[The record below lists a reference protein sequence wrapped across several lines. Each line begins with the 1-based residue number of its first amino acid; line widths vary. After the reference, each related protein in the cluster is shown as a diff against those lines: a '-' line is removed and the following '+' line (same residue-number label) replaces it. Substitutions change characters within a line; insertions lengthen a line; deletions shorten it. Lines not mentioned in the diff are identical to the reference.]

1 MKYIFRVLV
10 SSSLL
15 FLLVSFRAEV
25 CKAQVPEG
33 YSLPASDTTSV
44 PASPIP
50 VNPAV
55 TPQKKKHHKNNN
67 QAATDSASLSAIAT
81 PDSSVAVTKPVK
93 KKHRMSHNDSLSM
106 IRNNSGSISGP
117 DTGQSIHLKRV
128 SSPGTINND
137 SLVEVKKAMKE
148 RKKEIHDSI
157 RLVNQLR
164 NDSAYVSHFNTP
176 KKSEEQH
183 YSPPKDTVTHPE
195 PVNTTYIPLT
205 PDDQAA
211 AIVETGN
218 KLQSNGDF
226 KTAMLMF
233 DSVINYYPK
242 TFYYKYAF
250 FYRGQANALA
260 DKKDDALKDLST
272 FITLDSCKSPY
283 CTDAHYTRALVYL
296 HQSDF
301 NPAINDFNFVISHDS
316 TYKNLKYAYF
326 YRAFC
331 YGEQNVFPKAV
342 QDLTKFL
349 FIDNMKTIASA
360 DALDSRAFYK
370 IKLNDNRG
378 AIQDY
383 DEAATLYLA
392 IIQTDKNAKEEGYTD
407 KLIDTYTQRGLAK
420 AGINKW
426 DEAILDYNLA
436 LKYNP
441 NYAKAYLLRGL
452 AYINQG
458 KQDLGCLDLSKAGEL
473 GATEAYDEIKKYCK

>member
-1 MKYIFRVLV
+1 MEHILKAIV

-44 PASPIP
+44 PASPTP
-50 VNPAV
+50 DAA
-55 TPQKKKHHKNNN
+55 PQKKKHHKNINPPV
-67 QAATDSASLSAIAT
+67 TDSSTLSTTGTTNPDSSMAVTKPAKKKHRYQKSDSTSMDTSSLSAKGTNKSDSSAAPTKPLRKRHYKKIENTPADSLSVST
-81 PDSSVAVTKPVK
+81 SGTNMPDSSV
-93 KKHRMSHNDSLSM
+93 
-106 IRNNSGSISGP
+106 
-117 DTGQSIHLKRV
+117 
-128 SSPGTINND
+128 TI
-137 SLVEVKKAMKE
+137 
-148 RKKEIHDSI
+148 
-157 RLVNQLR
+157 
-164 NDSAYVSHFNTP
+164 P
-176 KKSEEQH
+176 KKSRKKKYNDLMSDSLQRNTSESHETNTDAH
-183 YSPPKDTVTHPE
+183 AD
-195 PVNTTYIPLT
+195 PVAESYTPRT
-205 PDDQAA
+205 PDDEAA

-218 KLQSNGDF
+218 KLQGNGDF
-226 KTAMLMF
+226 RTAMTMF

-250 FYRGQANALA
+250 YYRGQANALA
-260 DKKDDALKDLST
+260 DKKEDALKDLST
-272 FITLDSCKSPY
+272 FITLDSCQSPY
-283 CTDAHYTRALVYL
+283 CSDAHYNRALVYL

-301 NPAINDFNFVISHDS
+301 NPAINDFNFVASHDS
-316 TYKNLKYAYF
+316 TYKNLKYVYF

-349 FIDNMKTIASA
+349 FIDNMKTAASA

-370 IKLNDNRG
+370 IRLNDNRG
-378 AIQDY
+378 AVQDY

-392 IIQTDKNAKEEGYTD
+392 IIQSDKNAKEEGYIN

-436 LKYNP
+436 IKYDP

-452 AYINQG
+452 AYINQS